1 MLSATELAE
10 MRATTLASLPDTC
23 SIQTKT
29 IEDDGQGGQTEE
41 YNTSAS
47 GVPCRVKADNIR
59 TAEIIAQDGVRL
71 QQTYTVTFAHDRTVN
86 KTDRIVWN
94 GKTLEVI
101 TTLENSW
108 QLHMRV
114 SCVEVV

>member
-1 MLSATELAE
+1 MFSATDLEN

-23 SIQTKT
+23 TIQTKT
-29 IEDDGQGGQTEE
+29 VVSDGQGGQTES

-47 GVPCRVKADNIR
+47 NVPIRVKADNIK

-71 QQTYTVTFAHDRTVN
+71 QQTYTATFAYDRVLN

-101 TTLENSW
+101 TSLDNSW
-108 QLHMRV
+108 QLHKHY